1 MITKGCIIVW
11 DGCFLAENGSVE
23 FRTTAREYAQIFKTE
38 AAAKARLARLAKTRK
53 CGNARI
59 VELL

>member
-1 MITKGCIIVW
+1 MITKGYVIVW
-11 DGCFLAENGSVE
+11 NGCFFAEHGSVE

-38 AAAKARLARLAKTRK
+38 AAAKARLARLAKTWN